1 MFKSRNNSRNQS
13 TENLDEINTIFHNA
27 DHDDVSLQVELDERD
42 IEIFNDPRMN
52 TEILEKYSKM
62 CEEAE
67 GRCLLRI
74 IEIQNRQIKESKSK
88 APLIN
93 VVNEVVEYTRRKDE
107 EKRKNELILQKGLD
121 QIRKEVTGNVKSKGP
136 VIANKYLPPR
146 FSQKKM
152 F

>member
-1 MFKSRNNSRNQS
+1 MFKSRNNSRNRS

-42 IEIFNDPRMN
+42 IEIFNDPRMI
-52 TEILEKYSKM
+52 TEILEKYSRM

-93 VVNEVVEYTRRKDE
+93 VVNEVIEYTRRKDE
-107 EKRKNELILQKGLD
+107 EKRKNDIILQKGLD
-121 QIRKEVTGNVKSKGP
+121 
-136 VIANKYLPPR
+136 
-146 FSQKKM
+146 
-152 F
+152 